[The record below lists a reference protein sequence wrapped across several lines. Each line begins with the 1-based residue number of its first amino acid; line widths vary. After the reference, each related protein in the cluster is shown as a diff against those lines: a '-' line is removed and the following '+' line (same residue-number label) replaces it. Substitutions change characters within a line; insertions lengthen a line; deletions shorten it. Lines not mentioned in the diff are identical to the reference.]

1 MLVVGNTVMGSD
13 SKNRR
18 PYGLTTAMEGP
29 RIIAWEIT
37 RRCPLACKHCR
48 AGAQDHHYSGELTTD
63 ECMAVLNSLASFSRP
78 MIIWTGGEPMYRPD
92 IIDLVQGATERG
104 IRSVMAPCGT
114 LVNKESLTA
123 LKNAGVMACSFSVD
137 GATALSHDSFRG
149 VDGAF
154 ENITRAM
161 RIATEVGMPFQV
173 NTTVSK
179 LNRDELPLIREL
191 AIEHGAK
198 MHDLFFLVPVGRGKG
213 VRELALSPPET
224 ERVLRWLFEMDQS
237 GPIPMRETCAP
248 QAVRIWDQIGQPGRK
263 PSGCM
268 GGKGFVF
275 ISHTGIL
282 QPCGFLDV
290 PSGDLREFGF
300 DFREAYIQ
308 SPVFNDLKNCDDL
321 GGGCGSCCYRFDC
334 SGCRARAYAAT
345 NDYMAAETSCPIAR
359 GHS

>member
-1 MLVVGNTVMGSD
+1 MKEHPTDKHQRKMS
-13 SKNRR
+13 
-18 PYGLTTAMEGP
+18 TARDGP

-48 AGAQDHHYSGELTTD
+48 AGAQDHQYSGEFSTD
-63 ECMAVLNSLASFSRP
+63 ECIKVLNSLASFSRP

-92 IIDLVQGATERG
+92 IIDLVKGATERG

-114 LVNKESLTA
+114 LVEKEALTE

-137 GATALSHDSFRG
+137 GATAESHDSFRG

-154 ENITRAM
+154 SNITRAM
-161 RIATEVGMPFQV
+161 CIAKEVGMPFQV
-173 NTTVSK
+173 NCTVSK
-179 LNRDELPLIREL
+179 LNRDELLSIREL
-191 AIEHGAK
+191 AIEYGAQ
-198 MHDLFFLVPVGRGKG
+198 MLDLFFLVPVGRGKEVG
-213 VRELALSPPET
+213 DLALSSAET
-224 ERVLRWLFEMDQS
+224 EEVLRWLFEMDQK
-237 GPIPMRETCAP
+237 GPISMRETCAP
-248 QAVRIWDQIGQPGRK
+248 QAVRIWNSIGRPGRK

-290 PSGDLREFGF
+290 PSGDLRKSGY
-300 DFREAYIQ
+300 DFKAAYQ
-308 SPVFNDLKNCDDL
+308 ESQVFNDLKRCDEL
-321 GGGCGSCCYRFDC
+321 GGGCGRCVFRNEC

-345 NDYMAAETSCPIAR
+345 GDYMAADTSCPLAR
-359 GHS
+359 GGESR